1 MLHMLSLNISITTII
16 ALHISK
22 SGAITNL
29 SEMVCSCFN
38 TPKVVASKVHAMSQ
52 EYAKN
57 SKCLEEQR
65 R

>member
-22 SGAITNL
+22 SGAITKP
-29 SEMVCSCFN
+29 EMVCSCFN
-38 TPKVVASKVHAMSQ
+38 SPQVVTSKVYAMSQ

-65 R
+65 L